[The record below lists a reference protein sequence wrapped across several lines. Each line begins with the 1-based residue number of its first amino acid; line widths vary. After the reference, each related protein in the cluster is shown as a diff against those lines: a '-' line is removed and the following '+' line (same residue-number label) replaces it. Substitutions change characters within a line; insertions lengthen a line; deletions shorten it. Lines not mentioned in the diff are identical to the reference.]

1 MVSPG
6 DGLLTSTVI
15 VDELGATVVV
25 LVVVVA
31 AGVVVV
37 VTGVVGVVGAIGV
50 VGVVLMLVA
59 LAVPSM
65 HVSLAVAPCS
75 PALIGSSPIATGTE
89 MTLSAPLT
97 LECA

>member
-6 DGLLTSTVI
+6 DGLLTVTVM
-15 VDELGATVVV
+15 VAAPGAA
-25 LVVVVA
+25 VVVVV

-37 VTGVVGVVGAIGV
+37 VVAGVVGLVVDGVIGV
-50 VGVVLMLVA
+50 AGVVVVLLA
-59 LAVPSM
+59 LPGV
-65 HVSLAVAPCS
+65 HVSVAVAPNS
-75 PALIGSSPIATGTE
+75 PSLAGSSPIATGTE

>member
-1 MVSPG
+1 MVSRG
-6 DGLLTSTVI
+6 DGLLRSTVM
-15 VDELGATVVV
+15 VDEVGATVVV
-25 LVVVVA
+25 VVVVVA
-31 AGVVVV
+31 GVVVI
-37 VTGVVGVVGAIGV
+37 VTGVIGVVGAIGV

>member
-15 VDELGATVVV
+15 VDELGATAV
-25 LVVVVA
+25 VVVVA
-31 AGVVVV
+31 GAVVV